1 MTIPPQAHFCWIG
14 ADLPWAYAFAILSAA
29 ERSALATVTLH
40 HTEALEDS
48 AALRSLTNAPR
59 VQLSWI
65 DAPAFLTEVG
75 DRLGLG
81 GRLAGLYGMLASAV
95 TKTDVLRAA
104 ILYRQG
110 GVYLDLDTIT
120 VAPLLPLLDTRQFVG
135 AELIVWPRTVR
146 ESRSPAVWARHLS
159 LDLLRKALRMVPH
172 GWRLFRRI
180 ERFYVR
186 GLNNAVMGA
195 EPNAPIFANY
205 LHAMLAVPEDRRT
218 QAYAFGPDLL
228 AEVVAGYKQGDLT
241 IQDPRV
247 FYPLPP
253 EISEHWFRL
262 ARGIK
267 LDTVLS
273 AETRV
278 VHWYA
283 SVRTRSRVAQI
294 DPDYVRKHRTCQL
307 YSMLV
312 WSCLSRL
319 LPASDPHVEVH
330 IAR

>member
-14 ADLPWAYAFAILSAA
+14 TRLPWAYAFAILSAA
-29 ERSALATVTLH
+29 ERSAMSTVTLH
-40 HTEALEDS
+40 HTDALEDS
-48 AALRSLTNAPR
+48 AALRSLDKAR
-59 VQLSWI
+59 GVRLSRI

-75 DRLGLG
+75 DMLGLG
-81 GRLAGLYGMLASAV
+81 GRLAGLYGSLASAV
-95 TKTDVLRAA
+95 MKTDVLRAA
-104 ILYRQG
+104 ILYRLG

-120 VAPLLPLLDTRQFVG
+120 VASLLPLLNTRQFVG
-135 AELIVWPRTVR
+135 AELIVWPRIVR
-146 ESRSPAVWARHLS
+146 ESRSPAVWALHLS
-159 LDLLRKALRMVPH
+159 LDLLRKALRMTPH
-172 GWRLFRRI
+172 GWKLFRRI
-180 ERFYVR
+180 ERFYFR

-195 EPNAPIFANY
+195 EPNAAMVSDY
-205 LHAMLAVPEDRRT
+205 LHAMLAVTPDRRM

-228 AEVVAGYKQGDLT
+228 GEVVERCKPGEVT

-253 EISEHWFRL
+253 EISEHWFRR
-262 ARGIK
+262 ARGVK

-283 SVRTRSRVAQI
+283 SVRTSSRVARI
-294 DPDYVRKHRTCQL
+294 DPDYVREHRTCQL

-312 WSCLSRL
+312 WSCLSC
-319 LPASDPHVEVH
+319 LPPAV
-330 IAR
+330 